1 MRVGIALVLL
11 VIAASVHGQSFP
23 RCGQGLTLLNATSGE
38 EITLPV
44 AAVNGAVRYRVHIA
58 SRWSVVDVN
67 RFLVHGTVVDQTY
80 FPGTPIRETLYS
92 TNGELGDEVYIDVI
106 AEVPQGDGSR
116 FFCSQDFLVEIG
128 PDPSLGRNATRAV
141 VPVAGSVRGAF
152 NSTFKTRI
160 LLENRWDVGAVSGR
174 IVFHRAGTPGTPA
187 DPSIPYNLEPHSFV
201 VFEDVVGAMHLD
213 GVLGSLDIVSDASP
227 SGTYALPQVRADLI
241 SVGANGGVYSA
252 SIPVVT
258 STSGYDGALLGSAR
272 FLIEPPQN
280 KRINVGIRSL
290 AAPVEITAYLL
301 AADRTERARTTR
313 SYAADSYE
321 QTPLGSWFGDLQQP
335 GDSIEFISRPNS
347 VSVWPGGAIVFFA
360 ETDNTTNDVTIVS
373 PTHAQTLSQP
383 VVVCAIG
390 SGCSV
395 LTD

>member
-1 MRVGIALVLL
+1 MRVGIALGLL

-44 AAVNGAVRYRVHIA
+44 AAVDGAVRYRVHIA

-67 RFLVHGTVVDQTY
+67 RFLVHGTIVDQTY
-80 FPGTPIRETLYS
+80 FPGSPIRETLYS
-92 TNGELGDEVYIDVI
+92 TNGDLGDEVYIDVI

-213 GVLGSLDIVSDASP
+213 GVLGSLDIVPDAAP
-227 SGTYALPQVRADLI
+227 SGTYALPQIRADLI
-241 SVGANGGVYSA
+241 SVGANGGAYSA

-258 STSGYDGALLGSAR
+258 STSGGQIPMVVSGGGRNVDALEGHPAIL
-272 FLIEPPQN
+272 
-280 KRINVGIRSL
+280 
-290 AAPVEITAYLL
+290 
-301 AADRTERARTTR
+301 
-313 SYAADSYE
+313 
-321 QTPLGSWFGDLQQP
+321 DLQSGRGHVLAFNFNP
-335 GDSIEFISRPNS
+335 LHRDLNRSDFRMLWNGILN
-347 VSVWPGGAIVFFA
+347 WKKIVG
-360 ETDNTTNDVTIVS
+360 E
-373 PTHAQTLSQP
+373 
-383 VVVCAIG
+383 
-390 SGCSV
+390 
-395 LTD
+395 